1 MRIKPECVEYKKK
14 DISSETK
21 NEIVGR
27 SNKIKLRDKRKMGK
41 LGECG
46 KKGFDSMWSIE
57 CECREQK
64 KL

>member
-1 MRIKPECVEYKKK
+1 MRTRIKPECVGYKKK

-41 LGECG
+41 L
-46 KKGFDSMWSIE
+46 SE
-57 CECREQK
+57 CEK
-64 KL
+64 KDSIRCGQ